1 MLPKL
6 SLLATIGL
14 AYSVLAP
21 VINGLATVSF
31 ILFFYSWKFCEL
43 LSYLLCYARLISREV
58 LTWVF
63 DQPDESE
70 TGGKYVSSAKV
81 PLILYD

>member
-1 MLPKL
+1 MTSQADFGLVLPRM

-31 ILFFYSWKFCEL
+31 ILLFYSWKFCEL
-43 LSYLLCYARLISREV
+43 RISS
-58 LTWVF
+58 LT
-63 DQPDESE
+63 SC
-70 TGGKYVSSAKV
+70 
-81 PLILYD
+81 